1 MLVKKYV
8 LLLFSVFLSLALIS
22 CDDEF
27 PSSVDI
33 IDTGNGDD
41 EQVDDG
47 DDEEEEEEAAESQV
61 YEIVFSI
68 EGSDDA
74 TFSFKADMTDATFI
88 DESTDEEIAFDPE
101 IHNIFI
107 AGSMIDWPQP
117 GSNEDFQLTQPEEGQ
132 ELTPAAAITAE
143 DHDYKYFIV
152 IDEATWDLGEWPGD
166 PNRSV
171 TVEENGETVD
181 EFGVQPSDDGDDEEE
196 AAESQIYEIVFSIE
210 GSDDATFAFRADMTD
225 ATFTDPETEEEV
237 AFDPEIHKVFI
248 AGSMI
253 DWPQPGTNEDFKL
266 TQAEEGQEAASVAA
280 ITAEDH
286 EYKYF
291 IVIDEPSWDLGEWT
305 GDPNRSVTVEENG
318 ETVDDFGV
326 QPS

>member
-33 IDTGNGDD
+33 IDTGNDD
-41 EQVDDG
+41 EEQVDDG
-47 DDEEEEEEAAESQV
+47 GDEEEEEEEEEEEAAESQV

-74 TFSFKADMTDATFI
+74 TFAFKADMT
-88 DESTDEEIAFDPE
+88 
-101 IHNIFI
+101 N
-107 AGSMIDWPQP
+107 
-117 GSNEDFQLTQPEEGQ
+117 
-132 ELTPAAAITAE
+132 
-143 DHDYKYFIV
+143 
-152 IDEATWDLGEWPGD
+152 
-166 PNRSV
+166 
-171 TVEENGETVD
+171 
-181 EFGVQPSDDGDDEEE
+181 
-196 AAESQIYEIVFSIE
+196 
-210 GSDDATFAFRADMTD
+210 

-237 AFDPEIHKVFI
+237 AFDPEIHNVYI
-248 AGSMI
+248 AGSLI

-266 TQAEEGQEAASVAA
+266 TQAEEGQEAAPVAA

-291 IVIDEPSWDLGEWT
+291 IVIDEPSWDMGEWP